1 MASRPDP
8 ISTVK
13 ETILMKKA
21 AILLAAAVL
30 LVSGGS
36 ARAQARD
43 DSRPATS
50 NVMNEEY
57 PRVHPDRRVTF
68 RVKAPD
74 ALKVQVLPAPRV
86 WNGLGDGP
94 YDMVKGA
101 EGFWT
106 VTIPPAEPGLHN
118 YFIVVDGFQ
127 SNDPGSQTFPGYS
140 LSCSAVEIP
149 DPNVDFYGTKDVPH
163 GDVRIRWYFSKTTET
178 WRRVYVYL
186 PPDYEKNTGA
196 RYPVLYLQHGSGEDE
211 TSWTLQGRANFIL
224 DNLIAGGKAKPMIIV
239 MENGMIARKPGPRT
253 PEQRSNEAFEDVVV
267 KDLVPMIDAA
277 FRTIPDREHRA
288 IAGLSMGSGQ
298 ALQIG
303 LTHLDL
309 FSHMGALSGVPR
321 ETDPKTAYG
330 GAFSDPEAFNKK
342 VRLLWIGGGVREE
355 RFYQG
360 SKKTLETLTKAGIK
374 AVFYECPFA
383 HEWQTWRYCLHELAP
398 KLFRN

>member
-1 MASRPDP
+1 
-8 ISTVK
+8 
-13 ETILMKKA
+13 MKKA
-21 AILLAAAVL
+21 AILFAATVL
-30 LVSGGS
+30 VVTGGFV
-36 ARAQARD
+36 RAQALD

-94 YDMVKGA
+94 YDMIKGA
-101 EGFWT
+101 DGFWT

-149 DPNVDFYGTKDVPH
+149 DPNADFYDTKAVPH

-196 RYPVLYLQHGSGEDE
+196 RYPVFYLQHGSGEDE
-211 TSWTLQGRANFIL
+211 TSWILQGRANFIL

-267 KDLVPMIDAA
+267 KDLS
-277 FRTIPDREHRA
+277 R
-288 IAGLSMGSGQ
+288 
-298 ALQIG
+298 
-303 LTHLDL
+303 
-309 FSHMGALSGVPR
+309 
-321 ETDPKTAYG
+321 
-330 GAFSDPEAFNKK
+330 
-342 VRLLWIGGGVREE
+342 
-355 RFYQG
+355 
-360 SKKTLETLTKAGIK
+360 
-374 AVFYECPFA
+374 
-383 HEWQTWRYCLHELAP
+383 
-398 KLFRN
+398 